1 MKNPLALIE
10 WEEVEKRNAELCKKG
25 RYQHGRT
32 SDGYDEAKALFFE
45 NKAKSS
51 LPLHETVDLFR
62 ELHRKQP
69 FLFLNG
75 NTFSQMGRDL
85 MVWASGSVNAETRS
99 RVGHHIAG
107 TEVLSKTE
115 LKKLLSKNLDNER

>member
-10 WEEVEKRNAELCKKG
+10 WEDVEKRNAELCEKG
-25 RYQHGRT
+25 RFQHGRT
-32 SDGYDEAKALFFE
+32 SDGYAEAKALFSE
-45 NKAKSS
+45 NKAKAS
-51 LPLHETVDLFR
+51 LPLDETVDLFR

-85 MVWASGSVNAETRS
+85 MTWACGSVNAETRS
-99 RVGHHIAG
+99 RIGHHIAG
-107 TEVLSKTE
+107 TEVLTNQE
-115 LKKLLSKNLDNER
+115 LKRLLSRDRDNER